1 MAACTSLSA
10 LGMFDPPHLV
20 PWTAIDMELVDS
32 AEHRA
37 LAREAAAKS
46 VVLLQNRKA
55 TIPIDLT
62 APSPRN
68 RTGMALHKHIA
79 VIGPNANRSASL
91 LSNYAGCRD
100 IPGGP
105 IDANCRLITPLTG
118 ISAAATKA
126 GATVEFAQVM
136 TWLIISLCL
145 FTSFS

>member
-1 MAACTSLSA
+1 
-10 LGMFDPPHLV
+10 MFDPPHLV
-20 PWTAIDMELVDS
+20 PWASFDMNVVDS

-62 APSPRN
+62 ATAAGTAR
-68 RTGMALHKHIA
+68 RKHIA
-79 VIGPNANRSASL
+79 VIGPNANRTESL

-100 IPGGP
+100 TPGGP
-105 IDANCRLITPLTG
+105 IDATCRLITPLAG

-126 GATVEFAQVM
+126 GATVEFAQVSRKGPVELCPAR
-136 TWLIISLCL
+136 WLVVLLLSLV
-145 FTSFS
+145 